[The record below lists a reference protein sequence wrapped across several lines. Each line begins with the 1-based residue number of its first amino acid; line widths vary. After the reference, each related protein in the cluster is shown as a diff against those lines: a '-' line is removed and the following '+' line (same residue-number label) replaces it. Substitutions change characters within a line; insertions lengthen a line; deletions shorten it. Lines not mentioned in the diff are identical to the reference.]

1 MTFNHC
7 VDNSFDF
14 LFEASGKIRK
24 LVIQL
29 RANSVPNLFEFI
41 SILTCRCIALI
52 AWRGAGAF
60 LSFLGHT
67 EQKAKKILAKLVVGR
82 KHNNSMRAEVLG
94 EQVT

>member
-14 LFEASGKIRK
+14 LFEASCKIRK

-29 RANSVPNLFEFI
+29 WANRVPNFRKPI
-41 SILTCRCIALI
+41 RSIALI
-52 AWRGAGAF
+52 AWWGAGAF

-82 KHNNSMRAEVLG
+82 KHNNSMRAEVQG
-94 EQVT
+94 KQVS